1 MSLELP
7 ILTWTHDPGL
17 AEVTADSLTLTSLG
31 GVDWSND
38 SLGSGGQLDATS
50 FGFVVEPGDLRLSA
64 RVSVTSERSTFDAG
78 ALTLWADENH
88 WAKICFESSPQGE
101 TMVVSVVTND
111 FSDDVNSFLVDDTVY
126 LRVSR
131 VGPAWAFHASPDGV
145 EWRFVRLFRL
155 ATDAPVHL
163 GFMSQAPLGGPC
175 VAVFDEIDYRRDA
188 PADLRSGE

>member
-17 AEVTADSLTLTSLG
+17 AEITVDSLTLTSLG

-38 SLGSGGQLDATS
+38 ALGSGGKRDSTS
-50 FGFVVEPGDLRLSA
+50 FGFIVEPGDLRLSA

-78 ALTLWADENH
+78 ALTLWADDDH
-88 WAKICFESSPQGE
+88 WAKLCFENSPQGE